1 MLFTSFKIVFSF
13 KEKIRE
19 INRKFI
25 LINKKYKKKMN
36 NNIIEILNLFQI
48 EICKLKNLINESI
61 SQEQIDEFKHLFQIY
76 DQNGQGFI
84 NKQDFKLILSM
95 TRSFDLK
102 PNDYEIDLLVFKNFF
117 FKYFFFV

>member
-1 MLFTSFKIVFSF
+1 
-13 KEKIRE
+13 
-19 INRKFI
+19 
-25 LINKKYKKKMN
+25 MN

-117 FKYFFFV
+117 FKYFLFV